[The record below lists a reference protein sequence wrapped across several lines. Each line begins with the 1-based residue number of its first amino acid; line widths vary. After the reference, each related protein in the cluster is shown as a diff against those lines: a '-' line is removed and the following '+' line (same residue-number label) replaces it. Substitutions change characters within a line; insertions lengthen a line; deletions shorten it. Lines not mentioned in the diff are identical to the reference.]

1 MVSKI
6 PDSRP
11 TIPEK
16 CWSLLP
22 TVSAPMPFQMAL
34 DEILFELVRNGSPSP
49 YPLPLKKGEGKGEG
63 GWFPVLRFY
72 FSSEP
77 WVTVGY
83 SNRAVIVSPVR
94 DEAISDLRLLRRF
107 APRPPKDGSVR
118 LLADNDGVPVCRRI
132 TGGGRVEHGKDL
144 IFSLTARTSEDGS
157 FSSVRM
163 SYLKIHE
170 VIKAALEAFELKPF
184 FYRCDERLPR
194 GNDCFHF
201 PIATDLRV
209 GNRKVAGGA
218 QKRSAGALL
227 HQESIQGM
235 GSLDPKELIRV
246 LREKIEERFEVKC
259 LPSDLD
265 PELWIQAKALAAS
278 KYQTWPEEVEEAGAL
293 AISNQRDEV
302 LP

>member
-1 MVSKI
+1 
-6 PDSRP
+6 
-11 TIPEK
+11 
-16 CWSLLP
+16 
-22 TVSAPMPFQMAL
+22 MPFQMAL
-34 DEILFELVRNGSPSP
+34 DEILFEEAKKPAPSP
-49 YPLPLKKGEGKGEG
+49 LSSPPQRGRGKGEGK
-63 GWFPVLRFY
+63 WRPMLRFY

-83 SNRAVIVSPVR
+83 SNRAVIVSPVS
-94 DEAISDLRLLRRF
+94 DEAISDLRLLRRGSTSLTTLNLSKGF

-144 IFSLTARTSEDGS
+144 IFSLTARTSEDDS